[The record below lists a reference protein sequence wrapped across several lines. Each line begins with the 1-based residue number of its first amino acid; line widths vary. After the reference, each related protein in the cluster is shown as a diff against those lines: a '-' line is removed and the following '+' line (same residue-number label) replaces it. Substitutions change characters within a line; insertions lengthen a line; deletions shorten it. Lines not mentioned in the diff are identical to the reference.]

1 VGLKSGRLTGWEISV
16 YLNSTGYQ
24 ITGILTPRPEVLYK
38 WSMTTK
44 TFTLTSDHGHGGGLV
59 GYPTFKV
66 SEDQMLEVFGKPN
79 SPMSYCEED
88 KGYTGYWDFTCGEQR
103 ISIGFRHG
111 CSRYSG
117 YATEDANDLDAFLK
131 NLFT

>member
-1 VGLKSGRLTGWEISV
+1 MNETL
-16 YLNSTGYQ
+16 
-24 ITGILTPRPEVLYK
+24 
-38 WSMTTK
+38 K
-44 TFTLTSDHGHGGGLV
+44 TFTLTSDHGHGGCLV
-59 GYPTFKV
+59 GYPTFEV
-66 SEDQMLEVFGKPN
+66 TESQMQAVFGKPN

-117 YATEDANDLDAFLK
+117 QSEDDAKDLDTFLK
-131 NLFT
+131 DTFTLLSMSEAA